1 MKVTV
6 LDASL
11 NENKIPVISVAMPVY
26 NGELHL
32 VEAINSILAQTYTN
46 FEFIIIDDGSTD
58 SSLKVL
64 EGYQKKDC
72 RIRLISRENRNLA
85 TTLNDIIDLSRG
97 KWIARMDQDD
107 IALPHRFEA
116 QLQWLE
122 KTNADIAGS
131 WVKRFGT
138 SDKRIVMLP
147 QTDEAIKVDLL
158 FRSPFAHPSVM
169 MRSELVK
176 ELRYDKAWE
185 KAEDYDLW
193 TRAAEAGWIMTN
205 VPEVLL
211 LYRVH
216 ATQISTKTAEMQQQL
231 GQGIR
236 RRYWEFLFNSMR
248 LNRTKIDEVLK
259 IFDSLMVD
267 INMNAVDMSFAEL
280 LQHSHLESRKVIF
293 NHLTRLYLKAAYSCP
308 NIVLRWGKLNQ
319 EFGEGW
325 GVVTK
330 FKLWLFRLLRIKSE
344 GYVFRQLKK
353 IHVWGAS
360 R

>member
-1 MKVTV
+1 MKVAV

-11 NENKIPVISVAMPVY
+11 SDDKKPVISVAMPVY
-26 NGELHL
+26 NGGLHL
-32 VEAINSILAQTYTN
+32 AEALDSILAQTYTN

-64 EGYQKKDC
+64 MEYQKKDA

-116 QLQWLE
+116 QLEWLE

-169 MRSELVK
+169 MRSEFVK
-176 ELRYDKAWE
+176 KLRYDKSWE

-193 TRAAEAGWIMTN
+193 TRASEAGWIMTN

-216 ATQISTKTAEMQQQL
+216 ATQISTKTAAIQQQL

-236 RRYWEFLFNSMR
+236 RRYWKFLFNSMS
-248 LNRTKIDEVLK
+248 LNRTIIDESLK
-259 IFDSLMVD
+259 IFESPMVD

-280 LQHSHLESRKVIF
+280 LQHSHIESREIIF
-293 NHLTRLYLKAAYSCP
+293 SHLTRLYLKAATSCP
-308 NIVLRWGKLNQ
+308 DIVSRWGKLNL

-325 GVVTK
+325 GAVTK
-330 FKLWLFRLLRIKSE
+330 FKLWLFRLLRIHSD
-344 GYVFRQLKK
+344 GYLFRQLKR
-353 IHVWGAS
+353 IHVWRS
-360 R
+360 SK